1 MLDWLKA
8 SVSAMLAISWTDSVL
23 VAVCFLLQLLCAVSD
38 GIMGVMTVEF
48 MNYFS
53 DTPETIISAVVVS
66 QYAATMIGS
75 KKCYAMGDI

>member
-1 MLDWLKA
+1 MAASQSDCVFVAASFSLMLL
-8 SVSAMLAISWTDSVL
+8 VS
-23 VAVCFLLQLLCAVSD
+23 VSD

-66 QYAATMIGS
+66 QFEVTMIGGMKLQCS
-75 KKCYAMGDI
+75 VIVYNP